1 VITIDVDFD
10 GTVLWNG
17 EIMPDRATIETR
29 LTEAADEGVV
39 ILQDTPSTWPAK
51 PSERHRSRRRT
62 SRSINTPPFDAARR
76 KETPAPSRVAEVL
89 GASNRSRGYSRMRKP
104 T

>member
-39 ILQDTPSTWPAK
+39 ILQDTPST
-51 PSERHRSRRRT
+51 
-62 SRSINTPPFDAARR
+62 
-76 KETPAPSRVAEVL
+76 
-89 GASNRSRGYSRMRKP
+89 
-104 T
+104 